1 MVTAGPMPT
10 LIETGNLLD
19 LSRQN
24 TDIKMELAEINNGKS
39 EYDSAD
45 NMDDI
50 DEKEGPG
57 AITPTSGLNQ
67 VVEQSDLSD
76 GENVDADD
84 EDSMS
89 KAF

>member
-1 MVTAGPMPT
+1 MPKP
-10 LIETGNLLD
+10 IETGNLLD

-57 AITPTSGLNQ
+57 AVTQTSGLTQ
-67 VVEQSDLSD
+67 IE
-76 GENVDADD
+76 
-84 EDSMS
+84 
-89 KAF
+89 K